1 MELIDKVLNS
11 LTTLSAWR
19 NFPDSEER
27 RNLSELHFVL
37 YGQKLSDKP
46 KCGCVDDF
54 VTVLRGTSI
63 EKLTLKYNT
72 MAEKLFK
79 LKPGKV
85 IQSFA
90 IPEPLTQASS
100 DEMCMRLLK
109 SNEKTIKFFESY
121 PENWKELVANFDPKA
136 PAEEPTTEEPT
147 TEEPTTEEPTT
158 EEPTTEN
165 TLDLDAM
172 SETQLRDFAKA
183 NEINLKGAKT
193 KASVK
198 DAIVAHLN
206 DI

>member
-147 TEEPTTEEPTT
+147 TE
-158 EEPTTEN
+158 N